1 MDDQTIEIESV
12 LKSLPE
18 NLLTFVDPK
27 SPHEQRLMAARG
39 FVPLEPQDLATVL
52 FCLTLDGEQDVRSEA
67 EKSLNGMPENVM
79 NNVLLEPSTLPELID
94 YVSRNSDNELY
105 AQSILL
111 NSNTLDSTYAY
122 LAETQRSRSNLDII
136 ANNRQRIIRSEAIVE
151 ALSLNPSVSSSTL
164 DSVLSYIS
172 HSIEKT
178 ERATRL
184 ADSGESTPLQE
195 DFEKTVPIEVETDTA
210 AEPGDSFL
218 DEIELPNQ
226 LTAEVDVSDAE
237 SKTQKPHAPLDVGTL
252 SVGQKIK
259 LALVGN
265 MEARKA
271 LISSQNRMITSSVL
285 RNPRLTEA
293 EVTAIAQSKIVD
305 ENILRKVGEN
315 KKWTKNYKTK
325 LSLVKNPKT
334 PVNVS
339 LKFLIQLNR
348 FDLKSLQ
355 SNRNIPSIVSQTAK
369 KLQGSR
375 R

>member
-1 MDDQTIEIESV
+1 MDDQIIDRESI

-18 NLLTFVDPK
+18 NLLTFVGPEN
-27 SPHEQRLMAARG
+27 PHEQRLMAARG
-39 FVPLEPQDLATVL
+39 FVPLEPKDLATVL
-52 FCLTLDGEQDVRSEA
+52 FCLTLDSEQDVRSEA
-67 EKSLNGMPENVM
+67 EKSLNEMPENVM
-79 NNVLLEPSTLPELID
+79 NGVLLESSTLPEMID
-94 YVSRNSDNELY
+94 YVSRNSESELY

-111 NSNTLDSTYAY
+111 NPNTLDSTYAY

-172 HSIEKT
+172 HSIEKA
-178 ERATRL
+178 ERTARL
-184 ADSGESTPLQE
+184 ADASDKTPIQE
-195 DFEKTVPIEVETDTA
+195 ELEKPVLVDTA
-210 AEPGDSFL
+210 EEPGDSFL

-226 LTAEVDVSDAE
+226 MTAEVDADDAE
-237 SKTQKPHAPLDVGTL
+237 GKTQRANAPLDVGAL

-355 SNRNIPSIVSQTAK
+355 SNRNIPSIVAQTAK
-369 KLQGSR
+369 KIQGSR
-375 R
+375 Q